1 MLKRIEH
8 CVECIR
14 NITDRKP
21 EIGITLGSGLAD
33 FVNVLENTLE
43 VPYEKI
49 EGFPRPTVKGHEGK
63 LIFGTFHGTEVVVL
77 DGRVH
82 YYEGYSQQETV
93 IPVRVLQ
100 RIGVHTMILS
110 NACGGINYAFHPGDI
125 MLIED
130 HINMS
135 GSNPL
140 IGENLDAFGLRFPDM
155 SEVYSQKLWK
165 TLQQKAKDAG
175 IETKHGVY
183 MMYSGPSFE
192 TPAEIRAFRVL
203 GADAVGMSTVPE
215 AIAAVHAG
223 MDVMGIS
230 VITNMAAGMLKQK
243 LTHEEV
249 LETGEKVREPFAK
262 LIALAID
269 TIQENKT
276 QKMDVVL

>member
-1 MLKRIEH
+1 MENRIQH

-14 NITDRKP
+14 AITNREPK
-21 EIGITLGSGLAD
+21 IGITLGSGLGD
-33 FVNVLENTLE
+33 FVEQLTNQEE
-43 VPYEKI
+43 IPYSKI
-49 EGFPRPTVKGHEGK
+49 EGFPTPTVKGHEGK
-63 LIFGTFHGTEVVVL
+63 LIFGTYNGVDVVVL

-82 YYEGYSQQETV
+82 YYEGYTQQETV
-93 IPVRVLQ
+93 IPVRVLHKL
-100 RIGVHTMILS
+100 GVQTMILS
-110 NACGGINYAFHPGDI
+110 NACGGINYDYRPGDI

-140 IGENLDAFGLRFPDM
+140 IGKNLDSFGTRFPDM
-155 SEVYSQKLWK
+155 SEVYSKNLWH
-165 TLQQKAKDAG
+165 TLRDKAQAEG

-215 AIAAVHAG
+215 AIAARHAD
-223 MDVMGIS
+223 MEVIGIS
-230 VITNMAAGMLKQK
+230 VITNMAAGMLDQK

-249 LETGEKVREPFAK
+249 IETGEKVKEPFAR
-262 LIALAID
+262 LIALAVD
-269 TIQENKT
+269 TIIGK
-276 QKMDVVL
+276 

>member
-1 MLKRIEH
+1 MENRIAH

-14 NITDRKP
+14 NLTDRTP
-21 EIGITLGSGLAD
+21 QIGITLGSGLGD
-33 FVNVLENTLE
+33 FISNLEDSFE
-43 VPYEKI
+43 IPYAKI
-49 EGFPRPTVKGHEGK
+49 EGFPSPTVKGHEGK
-63 LIFGTFHGTEVVVL
+63 LIFGKFHGTEVVVL

-82 YYEGYSQQETV
+82 YYEGYTQQETV
-93 IPVRVLQ
+93 IPVRVLHE
-100 RIGVHTMILS
+100 IGVHTLILS
-110 NACGGINYAFHPGDI
+110 NACGGVNWNFKPGDI

-140 IGENLDAFGLRFPDM
+140 IGKNLDSFGTRFPDM
-155 SEVYSQKLWK
+155 SEVYKEKLWR
-165 TLQQKAKDAG
+165 TLQEKAKQEG

-192 TPAEIRAFRVL
+192 TPAEIRAFRTL

-223 MDVMGIS
+223 MDVIGIS

-249 LETGEKVREPFAK
+249 LQTGEKVREPFAK
-262 LIALAID
+262 LIGLAVD
-269 TIQENKT
+269 TIIENK
-276 QKMDVVL
+276 